1 MTIHSVVI
9 QKLLTTN
16 SHISRQTVTHHFKQ
30 FTYGIRNKQ
39 AILDSDKTLICL
51 RNALNFITC
60 LSRDPSS
67 SFLFINTNPLFQPI
81 IDEMTL
87 KVTTFNP
94 ERVSNL
100 WKMRGFL
107 TNSFSPKKFRSRNKK
122 LVFGPTRLPDCVVV
136 FDTERKSSI
145 LSEAQT
151 LGIPIVGL
159 VDSSTPLEFY
169 KKVTYPIPANDSV
182 QFVYLVCNMITKCLM
197 LEKKKK
203 EGEKRIGRKA
213 TSREEVKQI
222 EESTGESK
230 VESANEV
237 LVIPYDNLAPLSGDI
252 ADMKQLL
259 DKLVVVKF
267 NGALGKNMG
276 FNGPKSL
283 IEVKNGSTSLDLTV
297 NQIQSL
303 NSKYG
308 CNVPLLLIN
317 SRTTHDDV
325 LKVLEKYSSSKID
338 IHSFRQGDQIQQ
350 ELSFSEGGEDEWYS
364 SDHGAQF
371 LSLMSSGTLD
381 VLLSQGKEYAL
392 VVNPDNV
399 AAVVDPKILNHLAQ
413 NSVEYCMEVMPTTS
427 GGLMNFMAS
436 SLQGKFKAS
445 EILNYTNLEDFTSNP
460 TKHSVKKF
468 KFIDTRNLW
477 VDLRAIKRLVDTNAL
492 KLGYLSMLKLFEK
505 AIGIMIPQSRFL
517 PLNSTSDLLLFQSD
531 LYSFTEGVLIRN
543 DARTT
548 PTNPSIDLGP
558 EFEKVS
564 DFQSRF
570 KTIPSIIRL
579 DSLEVTGDVWFGAD
593 ITLKTARGNSCPKE
607 ISMKYLSGNSLEVYI
622 VPRTCMHVCIHGYL
636 EKGRVRIA
644 ADPGVK
650 LEIPDGVVLKNE
662 EIKDPRDI

>member
-16 SHISRQTVTHHFKQ
+16 SHISRQIATHHFKQ
-30 FTYGIRNKQ
+30 FTYGFRNKQ
-39 AILDSDKTLICL
+39 AIVDSDKTLICL

-60 LSRDPSS
+60 LARDPSS

-87 KVTTFNP
+87 RVTTLSP
-94 ERVSNL
+94 ERASNL

-122 LVFGPTRLPDCVVV
+122 LVFGPTKMPDCVVV
-136 FDTERKSSI
+136 FDAERKSSVFW
-145 LSEAQT
+145 EAER

-159 VDSSTPLEFY
+159 VDSSMPWEYY

-203 EGEKRIGRKA
+203 EGEKGIGRKA
-213 TSREEVKQI
+213 ISREEA
-222 EESTGESK
+222 ESTTESK
-230 VESANEV
+230 VGSANDEV
-237 LVIPYDNLAPLSGDI
+237 LVIPYDNLAPISGDI
-252 ADMKQLL
+252 AETKQLL

-276 FNGPKSL
+276 FCGPKSL
-283 IEVKNGSTSLDLTV
+283 IEVKNGSTFLDLIV

-308 CNVPLLLIN
+308 CNVPLLLMN
-317 SRTTHDDV
+317 SSRTHNDI
-325 LKVLEKYSSSKID
+325 LKVLEKYSSSKMD
-338 IHSFRQGDQIQQ
+338 IHPFGQGEQTQQ
-350 ELSFSEGGEDEWYS
+350 ELSVSEGGEDEWYS

-371 LSLMSSGTLD
+371 LSLMNSGTLD

-392 VVNPDNV
+392 VVNPDNA

-413 NSVEYCMEVMPTTS
+413 NSIDYCMEVMQTTS
-427 GGLMNFMAS
+427 TGLMNFMAS

-445 EILNYTNLEDFTSNP
+445 DTLNCPGLEDFTSNP
-460 TKHSVKKF
+460 AQSSVKKF

-477 VDLRAIKRLVDTNAL
+477 INLKAIKRLVDTSAL
-492 KLGYLSMLKLFEK
+492 KLDDLSTLKLFEK
-505 AIGIMIPQSRFL
+505 SIGITIPQSRFL
-517 PLNSTSDLLLFQSD
+517 PLNSTSDLLLLQSD
-531 LYSFTEGVLIRN
+531 LYTFAEGVLVQN
-543 DARTT
+543 DVRTT
-548 PTNPSIDLGP
+548 PTNPSVNLGP
-558 EFEKVS
+558 EFEKIR
-564 DFQSRF
+564 DFKSRF

-593 ITLKTARGNSCPKE
+593 ITLK
-607 ISMKYLSGNSLEVYI
+607 
-622 VPRTCMHVCIHGYL
+622 
-636 EKGRVRIA
+636 GRVIIA
-644 ADPGVK
+644 AKPGVK
-650 LEIPDGVVLKNE
+650 LQIPDGVELKNE
-662 EIKDPRDI
+662 EINDPSDI